1 MAAAASPAAQG
12 SAQALAQYR
21 NIPDRRSPIT
31 WRSGLI
37 SACGIVA
44 SCLRA
49 AFPSSEQSV
58 SADCIISL
66 SSATVTYAASE
77 LSDLSMSITTIPV
90 VDLSSSFLDTVE
102 AVDHAM
108 STLGFMII
116 KNAPKFPAS
125 RNRTALRMAS
135 ALFSVDGSEKRTSLS
150 PLPHSIRGYFGVGGE
165 NIEGLTSIQD
175 SKGAISN
182 KKVIDSKEG
191 WEVGRE
197 YPPPSGFHRGSV
209 VGRLFCDPKLN
220 RWPIELN
227 PRRCPVSPGRS
238 THASTPSEMEDSCYY
253 YEDSQLSAD
262 QLMEGSNFYYVSGDK
277 DVTAEN
283 FKSFV
288 TAYYEDVIEL
298 SSHLIALTEVAL
310 QRYHNLAPGLASH
323 CNSENMISTLRMLH
337 YPPGKGNQASK
348 LPSGE
353 SIGIG
358 AHRDY
363 GLLTILLQD
372 GSGGLQVLSPEGAH
386 WIDVPPN
393 TDSDFFVVNV
403 GDMMMQITEGLY
415 KSNIHRVIRPET
427 CSNPRYSIPFFVEP
441 QPRMEIRGTGGHD
454 CEAFLIEYYKRS
466 GILDEEAVEY
476 HRRALEGVSG

>member
-1 MAAAASPAAQG
+1 
-12 SAQALAQYR
+12 
-21 NIPDRRSPIT
+21 
-31 WRSGLI
+31 
-37 SACGIVA
+37 
-44 SCLRA
+44 
-49 AFPSSEQSV
+49 
-58 SADCIISL
+58 
-66 SSATVTYAASE
+66 
-77 LSDLSMSITTIPV
+77 MSITTIPV

-135 ALFSVDGSEKRTSLS
+135 ALFSVDG
-150 PLPHSIRGYFGVGGE
+150 
-165 NIEGLTSIQD
+165 LTSIQD
-175 SKGAISN
+175 TKEAISN

-220 RWPIELN
+220 RWPIELKS
-227 PRRCPVSPGRS
+227 RRCPVSPGRS
-238 THASTPSEMEDSCYY
+238 THASTTSEMEDSCYY
-253 YEDSQLSAD
+253 YEDSQLWAD
-262 QLMEGSNFYYVSGDK
+262 QLMEGSNLYYVSGDK
-277 DVTAEN
+277 DVTAES

-288 TAYYEDVIEL
+288 TEYYEDVIEL

-323 CNSENMISTLRMLH
+323 CNSANMISTLRMLH

-393 TDSDFFVVNV
+393 TNSDFFVVNV

>member
-403 GDMMMQITEGLY
+403 
-415 KSNIHRVIRPET
+415 
-427 CSNPRYSIPFFVEP
+427 
-441 QPRMEIRGTGGHD
+441 
-454 CEAFLIEYYKRS
+454 
-466 GILDEEAVEY
+466 
-476 HRRALEGVSG
+476 